1 METQVTK
8 KLIATAHM
16 SFVKNLAQ
24 YTQGKSQFRAPTSVT
39 AHVPKIYAHPA
50 QETYDDDDDVGD
62 ADECCNVQIPVANF
76 KSN

>member
-1 METQVTK
+1 METKVTK

-50 QETYDDDDDVGD
+50 
-62 ADECCNVQIPVANF
+62 
-76 KSN
+76 